1 MKNPKWVVGIDE
13 VGRGPFAGP
22 VTVCVVT
29 MPYDY
34 YQKNKG
40 KWRGLTD
47 SKKMTQKNRELWSDN
62 VHVLKTKKE
71 INFAIVSQSAS
82 AIDKLGITQSIRTC
96 IKNGLQEL
104 NINPQDTLV
113 LLDGSLKAP
122 KEFTKQKTIIK
133 GDSKEKIISM
143 ASVLAKVSR
152 DSFMQKLHKKYP
164 NYNWAQNKGYGTR
177 AHREV
182 ILKQGITVY
191 HRKSYLKN
199 LLPNL

>member
-1 MKNPKWVVGIDE
+1 MKNFKCVVGIDE

-22 VTVCVVT
+22 VTVCTVA
-29 MPYDY
+29 MPYEY
-34 YQKNKG
+34 YQKNKS

-47 SKKMTQKNRELWSDN
+47 SKKMTKTSRELWSDI
-62 VHVLKTKKE
+62 VHNLKTKKE
-71 INFAIVSQSAS
+71 INFSIVNQA
-82 AIDKLGITQSIRTC
+82 AHAVDKLGISNAIRKC
-96 IKNGLQEL
+96 IALGLDEL
-104 NINPQDTLV
+104 QLDPEDTLI

-122 KEFTKQKTIIK
+122 KEFIKQKTIIK

-143 ASVLAKVSR
+143 ASVIAKVNR

-164 NYNWAQNKGYGTR
+164 HYNWAQNKGYGTR
-177 AHREV
+177 EHREN
-182 ILKQGITVY
+182 ILKYGITPQ